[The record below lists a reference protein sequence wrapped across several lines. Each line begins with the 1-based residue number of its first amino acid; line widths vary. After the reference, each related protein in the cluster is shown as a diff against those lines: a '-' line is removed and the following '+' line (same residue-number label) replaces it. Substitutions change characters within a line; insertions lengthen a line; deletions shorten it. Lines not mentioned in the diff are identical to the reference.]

1 MRLISRLDQ
10 SRWLP
15 PGRRIQELPRGNELP
30 ITMDA
35 ADLQSSRTI
44 NPRGPQMITKQT
56 KTTFRRFPR
65 RDQGIGDHD
74 PAQLSASLRE
84 LAIRAFRLVRARDR
98 TASEYAGGA
107 ECSEKALDEV
117 HGQIVQLQRALRAEH
132 GRPGCVR
139 HGPASACRGMPRLTK
154 VRRHLESCS
163 IDSFLT

>member
-74 PAQLSASLRE
+74 PAQLSALLRE

-117 HGQIVQLQRALRAEH
+117 HGQIVQLQRASRRTWTTWLRTS
-132 GRPGCVR
+132 RPCVSVSR
-139 HGPASACRGMPRLTK
+139 NASTDEGTPTPRIML
-154 VRRHLESCS
+154 
-163 IDSFLT
+163 D